1 MCVCVVCDG
10 RYVEPADAR
19 EMLDNLKMMCPPP
32 TGCKSLDYLREAMYK
47 AGSTFTEGAYVR
59 ELQWGNCF
67 NEDCSPVNITVGD
80 AVIFKY
86 SASHDVVEVATAA
99 EYAGCTA
106 LTNVVGST
114 SAGASGYKRTFDKV
128 GTHYFVC
135 GRGTHC
141 KQGQKTVVHVHEAR
155 KVASTGG
162 TAPSYSNK
170 PPSVGGDSTVAADSS
185 AAASSHDS
193 FAAAI
198 LASVL
203 AAAVLVLA

>member
-1 MCVCVVCDG
+1 MCVCVCARVVCDG
-10 RYVEPADAR
+10 HYVEPNDAR

-32 TGCKSLDYLREAMYK
+32 TGCKSLDYLRAAMSK
-47 AGSTFTEGAYVR
+47 AKFEEGAYVR
-59 ELQWGNCF
+59 ELQWDKCGF
-67 NEDCSPVNITVGD
+67 EVDCSPINITVGD
-80 AVIFKY
+80 AIIFKY
-86 SASHDVVEVATAA
+86 SASHDVVKVATAA

-114 SAGASGYKRTFDKV
+114 SEGASGYKTGKFDKV

-155 KVASTGG
+155 KVPSTGG
-162 TAPSYSNK
+162 AAPSYSN
-170 PPSVGGDSTVAADSS
+170 GDSKVEADSS
-185 AAASSHDS
+185 AAVSSHNS

-198 LASVL
+198 LGSVL
-203 AAAVLVLA
+203 AAVVLVLA